1 MIFLAIETSDPRGS
15 LALFDRGGVRQE
27 DFFSGEMAHAR
38 EFADRIDNLLRQ
50 EKLAPGNL
58 AGISVSIG
66 PGSYTGCRV
75 GVTAAKTLAIAL
87 RIPVVSLSSLEV
99 MAAFAMESPESRRE
113 DGGSSIDA
121 FIPVLDGRRGFFY
134 AALFRRGDGNRPQRA
149 AEDQVAPL
157 AEVASVLAGPAWV
170 LGRGADSFLGGFDD
184 DGGSMSASEYGYI
197 RGPVEW
203 DQPRAATLAR
213 LSLDPLGEADFDQE
227 AVHSLKPAYLRPSE
241 PEIVLAR
248 KLAGEDR

>member
-1 MIFLAIETSDPRGS
+1 MIYLAIETSDPRGS
-15 LALFDRGGVRQE
+15 LALFDGGDVQQE

-38 EFADRIDNLLRQ
+38 EFAGRIDNLLRQ
-50 EKLAPGNL
+50 GNFAPGDL
-58 AGISVSIG
+58 GGISVSIG

-75 GVTAAKTLAIAL
+75 GVTAAKTLGIAL
-87 RIPVVSLSSLEV
+87 RIPVVALSSLEV
-99 MAAFAMESPESRRE
+99 MAAFAMESPDPGRE
-113 DGGSSIDA
+113 DGAPAIDA

-134 AALFRRGDGNRPQRA
+134 GALFRRGEGTRPQRA

-157 AEVASVLAGPAWV
+157 AELAGVLEGPAWI
-170 LGRGADSFLGGFDD
+170 LGRGADSFLRAIED
-184 DGGSMSASEYGYI
+184 DGGSASAREYGYN

-203 DQPRAATLAR
+203 DQPRAAMLAV
-213 LSLDPLGEADFDQE
+213 LSLDLLGESKFDQE